1 MHKENYEN
9 IIKFYRNEGD
19 TLDLISVKLN
29 IINQYVLRVTE
40 NQVKS
45 FSAYNKQQKQK
56 FTL

>member
-29 IINQYVLRVTE
+29 TINQYVLRVTE
-40 NQVKS
+40 NQVKL
-45 FSAYNKQQKQK
+45 FSAYNKQQK
-56 FTL
+56 